1 MASLWPLCNEQK
13 NRFLFLAY
21 VRISLYELSNH
32 TLYRSC
38 ALSMASLW
46 PLYGLSMTSLW
57 LSVWP
62 LYGLSMALCVV
73 SLWPLYALIF

>member
-46 PLYGLSMTSLW
+46 PLYDLSMALCVASLW

-62 LYGLSMALCVV
+62 LYGLSMASLCINF
-73 SLWPLYALIF
+73 LKC